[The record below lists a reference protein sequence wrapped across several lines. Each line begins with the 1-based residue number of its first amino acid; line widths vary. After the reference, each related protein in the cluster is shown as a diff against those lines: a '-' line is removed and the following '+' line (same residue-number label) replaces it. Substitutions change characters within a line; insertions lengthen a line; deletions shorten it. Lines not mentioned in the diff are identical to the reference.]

1 MTTAKF
7 WLAFRSNLRV
17 SSGQLLEEGPDNITQ
32 QKEDKENALPVC
44 GKGAK
49 QGENN
54 QMHSYG
60 HVETDVRSRPCF
72 IPS

>member
-1 MTTAKF
+1 
-7 WLAFRSNLRV
+7 
-17 SSGQLLEEGPDNITQ
+17 LEEGPENNITQ
-32 QKEDKENALPVC
+32 QKENKENALSVC

-54 QMHSYG
+54 QMYSYG
-60 HVETDVRSRPCF
+60 HMETDVRSRPCF